1 MQSTKQS
8 IFFHERPIVDLKFHR
23 DGDVFFAA
31 SKDCSAT
38 MMNLEGRILGS
49 FDGHS
54 GAISTIDSFRNSF
67 LTAGTDLLLIKW
79 DVFTGMIEDTIHCES
94 VVRGTDFGEQIYF
107 CTDNSM
113 NREAIIGMVDPKAST
128 VHKVISLSEP
138 SSKMFKIDDKI
149 IFAMANGKV
158 GKLDLRNQK
167 IIQEAKVHQSKIT
180 DMKPS
185 ACRSFFATSSMDSSA
200 KIIDVETFAVK
211 KRFDS
216 EEPINSV
223 SIFNTNDIVVCVG
236 GINAR
241 DVTIT
246 RGKSSFDTNFFDIVT
261 QQKIG
266 YFTTHF
272 GTINAVDVHPQ
283 STHYISG
290 GEDSSVCLV
299 KLSADFKE
307 APFTKLS

>member
-8 IFFHERPIVDLKFHR
+8 IFFHERPITDLKFHR
-23 DGDVFFAA
+23 DGDIFFTA
-31 SKDCSAT
+31 SKDCSAS
-38 MMNLEGRILGS
+38 MINLEGKILGS
-49 FDGHS
+49 FDKHS
-54 GAISTIDSFRNSF
+54 GAISTIDSFQNTF
-67 LTAGTDLLLIKW
+67 LTAGTDLLLVKW
-79 DVFTGMIEDTIHCES
+79 DILTGSIESTIYCDA
-94 VVRGTDFGEQIYF
+94 VVRGIDFGEQIYF

-113 NREAIIGMVDPKAST
+113 SKEAFVGMVDPKTNAL
-128 VHKVISLSEP
+128 HRIISLFEP
-138 SSKMFKIDDKI
+138 SSKIFKIDNSI
-149 IFAMANGKV
+149 IFSTTNGKV
-158 GKLDLRNQK
+158 CKLDLRNQR
-167 IIQEAKVHQSKIT
+167 IIQETKVHQSKIT

-185 ACRSFFATSSMDSSA
+185 ACRSFFVTSSMDSSA
-200 KIIDVETFAVK
+200 KIIDTETFIVK

-223 SIFNTNDIVVCVG
+223 AVFNTNDIIVCVG

-241 DVTIT
+241 DVTAT

-272 GTINAVDVHPQ
+272 GTINAIDVHPQ

-299 KLSADFKE
+299 KLGMDFKE
-307 APFTKLS
+307 APFTKLN